1 MLPIF
6 LVGPMGVGKSTI
18 GKLLAAE
25 LSYCFM
31 DSDREIEQRAGA
43 DVSWIFDVEG
53 EVGFRKREAAIIKEL
68 SQRHDSVIATGG
80 GAILNIGTRQ
90 LLKEAGY
97 TFYINAPLSVLLERT
112 SQDRSR
118 PLLQVKDPRASF
130 QRILSERQS
139 LYKEVSRFELSSSEF
154 SSKEIVSKIVSKI
167 VTHLS

>member
-97 TFYINAPLSVLLERT
+97 TFYINAPLNVLLERT

-154 SSKEIVSKIVSKI
+154 SSKEIVSKIV
-167 VTHLS
+167 THLS